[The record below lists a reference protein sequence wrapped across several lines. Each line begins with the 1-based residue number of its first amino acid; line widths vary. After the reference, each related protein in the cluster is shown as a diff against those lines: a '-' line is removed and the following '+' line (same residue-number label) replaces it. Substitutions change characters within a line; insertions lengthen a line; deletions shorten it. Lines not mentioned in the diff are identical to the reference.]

1 DLLLVIRG
9 GGLTVDASHE
19 VRPFRSI
26 RCGERGFA
34 PNGSGGC
41 DVGGHALQFLPH
53 VERVDAGRPSAA
65 PDADSEALS
74 LADVAPRDVEE
85 DRKIVLAAHD
95 RPPGAPHTPIAGD
108 TQRATPPQRLGPVR
122 EPQA

>member
-26 RCGERGFA
+26 RCGERVFA

-41 DVGGHALQFLPH
+41 DVGGHALQFLPY
-53 VERVDAGRPSAA
+53 VERGDAGRPSAA

-85 DRKIVLAAHD
+85 DREIVLADHERAT
-95 RPPGAPHTPIAGD
+95 GGLHTPIAGD
-108 TQRATPPQRLGPVR
+108 IQRGTHPQRLSPR
-122 EPQA
+122 PRAP